1 MVESSGKGGP
11 SGGGDSTCGFLV
23 AFEREW
29 VRASL
34 GEFGCCVPRLRFK
47 CTELRPLHPLVRIP
61 GSGAGGWGGGISAG
75 GNTEPEPDR
84 LVSTSAGRA
93 AGSEPE
99 WRQLPRSSLSTGLR
113 AAEPARTCLCVCR
126 AGGGGSKGW
135 VSVPE
140 SDICNSDDYRM
151 CLQNYYRTAC
161 FSIKRCALPPCR
173 TESKKTH
180 LSSLP

>member
-1 MVESSGKGGP
+1 MGEG
-11 SGGGDSTCGFLV
+11 TLLV
-23 AFEREW
+23 AFLLLSGACGCA
-29 VRASL
+29 ASL

-47 CTELRPLHPLVRIP
+47 CTELRALRPLVRIP
-61 GSGAGGWGGGISAG
+61 GSGGGGQGGRISAG

-84 LVSTSAGRA
+84 LVSTSGGRA
-93 AGSEPE
+93 AGSESE
-99 WRQLPRSSLSTGLR
+99 WRQLPRSSLSAGLR

-140 SDICNSDDYRM
+140 SDVCNSDDYRM
-151 CLQNYYRTAC
+151 CWTAC

-173 TESKKTH
+173 TESKKNPKKH
-180 LSSLP
+180 LSPLP